1 VDVDPKDVRML
12 DNLLGIKQ
20 RVSCDLCG
28 KEVLDLK
35 RHLRNVHAEGKPGC
49 VVECCQ
55 CDRKIFLRDMRAHM
69 LNYHIKLEEP
79 PLSDGSPTPSQLLF
93 KEKSET
99 DICKEKQR
107 KVVSFLYDDSD
118 DTDDS
123 DIVIEEI
130 VPPLPNVISD
140 ENKNKNVKA
149 IAPPVNRKVQF
160 LVKCREVNP
169 RGGKVKSMRLVM
181 RNTTTVEQAKRKY
194 SNKQVLDKNKIG
206 DLQFVVDGDLLA
218 DAEVVEKFDGKIVMA
233 QNLTYC
239 NREQK

>member
-1 VDVDPKDVRML
+1 VDPKDVRML

-20 RVSCDLCG
+20 RVACDLCG
-28 KEVLDLK
+28 REVLNLK
-35 RHLRNVHAEGKPGC
+35 RHMRNVHAEGKPGC
-49 VVECCQ
+49 VVECCH

-79 PLSDGSPTPSQLLF
+79 PIVSDGSPTPSQLLV

-99 DICKEKQR
+99 DIEKVNQR
-107 KVVSFLYDDSD
+107 EVVSFLFDESD

-130 VPPLPNVISD
+130 IPPSPNVIPD
-140 ENKNKNVKA
+140 ENENKNLKA
-149 IAPPVNRKVQF
+149 DVPAVNRKVQF

-169 RGGKVKSMRLVM
+169 QGKKVKSMRLVM
-181 RNTTTVEQAKRKY
+181 KNTTTVEQAKRKY

-206 DLQFVVDGDLLA
+206 DLQFVVDGNLLA
-218 DAEVVEKFDGKIVMA
+218 DADVVEKLDQKIVIA
-233 QNLTYC
+233 KNLVFC
-239 NREQK
+239 NRELR